1 MKVKKFFSLLLIV
14 VMITTMCTPIFAATE
29 AATLL
34 HSWTFE
40 NKDKS
45 EFRGSMSSFE
55 FSQEYKKSG
64 NVSLKVVG
72 DEEHSVGWFWFY
84 NDIVFEK
91 GKQYSIR
98 FYAMT
103 TSDSADVSAELQP
116 AASGSVVTKAIPI
129 GTWGEYTA
137 NFTWNKDTT
146 DADVLIK
153 VGGMYDIYIDDV
165 EIYEG
170 LLSSENSSG
179 TDGNYNQ
186 ISAGQ
191 SAENIYVDMSQTT
204 DGTGSIENPFNS
216 VESAQEYVR
225 NNNDSMSQDII
236 VNIKGGFYEIENTIA
251 LTEED
256 SGTNGHYVIYQPYGY
271 NQPTEESVVLS
282 GGKKVKGWETSEIS
296 GVYKAHLETDYLRNL
311 YVNGKR
317 AQRARYNELVT
328 PVAWWNDTEN
338 TLSDKD
344 GFEIPNGIIKDPASA
359 KNLEIY
365 KNISFKSLWA
375 VKGKAIANGD
385 TTIISMEQPYF
396 HINTTHNSSGNS
408 AWDIEDNFRLENALE
423 FLDEPG
429 EWYHDSDSN
438 TLYYK
443 PRTGETITDC
453 EVIAPVTEQ
462 IMTIAGSTLEDRAQ
476 NIIVRGLTFS
486 FGAYK
491 RTSRMGRTTFQSTV
505 ALNLELEGYYNGF
518 QYNTEGNIILSNAK
532 NVSFQDNIVS
542 HMGGVGIMM
551 PTGVDNCELLGNA
564 IHDIS
569 SSAVTVGYN
578 NQSKVTDWRIVP
590 RNILIKN
597 NIINKTGVEYNSD
610 PGIQGYYTNG
620 LTISHNEIFDTSYSG
635 ICVGWGWEASGVD
648 TKRNNVIENN
658 RIYDYGKYCQ
668 DGGGIYTLGAQ
679 PSSVVKENY
688 IRAYVQDIAGIYHD
702 EGSSGF
708 TTTDNVIDLP
718 ADSMW
723 SGLFI
728 HTAKTGLTITENYTN
743 VNRST
748 NSKSVSFDNYETQGA
763 TRSADALSIR
773 ENAGLE
779 SSCKSIRESVADYQ
793 ENTSI
798 QRIYLQT
805 EEKGSQNTANV
816 ENGGSLTLKTL
827 GESLNGEISVLS
839 ENLSYS
845 VSDATVL
852 AISGDKVTAKKEGI
866 STVSVSDGNGHTAF
880 MTVTVGDEL
889 VKFELLANKK
899 SVEADESVRFVYRL
913 TTKYTEY
920 VGVPRKSEL
929 YSSDSGV
936 LAVTTDGRAKG
947 VSDGNATI
955 TANVTVGDISASGN
969 VAVGVCRDSY
979 RTFKVMD
986 YADKVSQSTIL
997 NLLGGNDESVITE
1010 TTFVNAVAAVTERS
1024 SSEICSDIKSANL
1037 TKERMAAI
1045 GADTLVNVYGEALMG
1060 DSEIYYYSDASS
1072 ITPSLIPKVAMA
1084 YKYGLLSWTDGAMV
1098 FEPKSEVTAAMAK
1111 DFIYRLIAPNKQ
1123 SYLRTESDEFNS
1135 TEYSE
1140 FLYTNQL
1147 SVRTRDK
1154 QSGIEAVGENIINQ
1168 KLTVHEGTG
1177 SVSSEDNEL
1186 VYMVD
1191 RNSRAASILLLYDV
1205 DFVPGKTYTAK
1216 FSAKLSNAHSSTSS
1230 NKITASPTGFTAE
1243 SGTGAVS
1250 ETRINSNNWTVF
1262 TVNIGVPASAEI
1274 SSTTDTHYYIYMNNS
1289 SSLDISAY
1297 DVLFKDIEVVEAAD
1311 IPISSSSI
1319 ADGETDV
1326 LTPIDSLYFSTDC
1339 ELLSDSVTVDKVSI
1353 TGTGAAIT
1361 AVTPTDSK
1369 TVCVEID
1376 GILPENDYVLTVSG
1390 IQNISGGMLY
1400 DTISFATAEANSTKS
1415 GKWDFE
1421 THANKIASNN
1431 TTYITV
1437 EGISA
1442 DYSKEGAKSLKL
1454 TTIGNNMINL
1464 NGEAIG
1470 FKKEDFVVGKSYF
1483 ISLWAYCPTKSANL
1497 RLFKHSGSPFASC
1510 SVATGNWT
1518 KLSGIYTPAEAPGN
1532 DLFQM
1537 DILNNPGTIYLDNI
1551 EIKELAQYPV
1561 TVYRPNIFKDGVPVS
1576 SVTEGDITVQYTIL
1590 GGTEAKEVWSV
1601 IAQYDENNHMKNF
1614 ESATNIVAAGA
1625 VETVTIRLPKAKD
1638 LDTKIFNMGKTSY
1651 EPYNDVICFYK
1662 E

>member
-1 MKVKKFFSLLLIV
+1 VKKIFSLLLIV
-14 VMITTMCTPIFAATE
+14 VMITAMCTPVSATTE

-45 EFRGSMSSFE
+45 EFRGTMSSFE

-64 NVSLKVVG
+64 NVSLKVLG

-84 NDIVFEK
+84 NDITFEK

-103 TSDSADVSAELQP
+103 TKDSANVSAELQP
-116 AASGSVVTKAIPI
+116 AASGSVVTKAIPL
-129 GTWGEYTA
+129 GTWGEYTTT
-137 NFTWNKDTT
+137 FTWDRDTT
-146 DADVLIK
+146 DADILIK

-170 LLSSENSSG
+170 LLPSGGVAG
-179 TDGNYNQ
+179 TDGSYNQ

-191 SAENIYVDMSQTT
+191 SAENIYVDMSRAEN
-204 DGTGSIENPFNS
+204 GTGSIESPFNS
-216 VESAQEYVR
+216 IESAQNYVR
-225 NNNDSMSQDII
+225 NNNDSMSQDIV
-236 VNIKGGFYEIENTIA
+236 VNIKGGFYEIENTIT

-271 NQPTEESVVLS
+271 NQSTQETVVLS
-282 GGKKVKGWETSEIS
+282 GGKKVAGWEMSEIS
-296 GVYKAHLETDYLRNL
+296 GVYKAHFETDYLRNL

-328 PVAWWNDTEN
+328 PIAWWDDTEN

-344 GFEIPNGIIKDPASA
+344 GFEIPNGIIKNPSSA
-359 KNLEIY
+359 TNLEIY
-365 KNISFKSLWA
+365 KNISFKSIWA

-385 TTIISMEQPYF
+385 TTVIAMEQPYF
-396 HINTTHNSSGNS
+396 YIDTYHNNSGVLE
-408 AWDIEDNFRLENALE
+408 WDIEQNFRLENALE

-429 EWYHDSDSN
+429 EWYHDSSSN

-443 PRTGETITDC
+443 PRTGETISEC

-462 IMTIAGSTLEDRAQ
+462 IMTIEGSALENCAE

-486 FGAYK
+486 HGAYK
-491 RTSRMGRTTFQSTV
+491 RTSRMGRTTMQSTV
-505 ALNLELEGYYNGF
+505 ALNLELDGYNNGF

-635 ICVGWGWEASGVD
+635 ICVGWGWESSGED
-648 TKRNNVIENN
+648 TKRNNVIEYN

-679 PSSVVKENY
+679 PSSVVRENY
-688 IRAYVQDIAGIYHD
+688 LRAYVQDIAGIYHD
-702 EGSSGF
+702 EGSTGF
-708 TTTDNVIDLP
+708 TTTKNVIELP

-723 SGLFI
+723 SGLLI
-728 HTAKTGLTITENYTN
+728 NTSKSNLTLTENYIN
-743 VNRST
+743 ACRIQNG
-748 NSKSVSFDNYETQGA
+748 KSVSFDNYDTQGA
-763 TRSADALSIR
+763 TRSENALSIR

-779 SSCKSIRESVADYQ
+779 SSYMSVRDSLDDYS
-793 ENTSI
+793 NNNLI

-805 EEKGSQNTANV
+805 EEKGSQNIANIKTG
-816 ENGGSLTLKTL
+816 ESLTLKTL

-845 VSDATVL
+845 VSDTNVIEL
-852 AISGDKVTAKKEGI
+852 SGDKVAAKAAGI
-866 STVSVSDGNGHTAF
+866 ATVSVSDGNGHAAF
-880 MTVTVGDEL
+880 ITVTVDDEM
-889 VKFELLANKK
+889 VKFELLANKQSVK
-899 SVEADESVRFVYRL
+899 SGESVRIFYRI

-920 VGVPRKSEL
+920 VGIPHKSEL
-929 YSSDSGV
+929 YSNNSGV
-936 LAVTTDGRAKG
+936 LSVTTDGIAKG
-947 VSDGNATI
+947 ASEGSATI
-955 TANVTVGDISASGN
+955 TANITLGDISASGN
-969 VAVGVCRDSY
+969 VTISVCRDSY

-986 YADKVSQSTIL
+986 YADKVDKSTIL
-997 NLLGGNDESVITE
+997 TLLGGNDASTITE
-1010 TTFVNAVAAVTERS
+1010 ATFVNAVAAVTERS
-1024 SSEICSDIKSANL
+1024 PSEICSDIKSGTL

-1060 DSEIYYYSDASS
+1060 DSEVYYYSDASS

-1084 YKYGLLSWTDGAMV
+1084 YKYGLLSWTDGANA
-1098 FEPKSEVTAAMAK
+1098 FEPTSEVTAAMAK
-1111 DFIYRLIAPNKQ
+1111 DFIYRLIAPKKQ
-1123 SYLRTESDEFNS
+1123 NYLRTENDEFNS
-1135 TEYSE
+1135 TAFSE

-1147 SVRTRDK
+1147 SVRTKDK
-1154 QSGIEAVGENIINQ
+1154 QNNVEAVGENINSL

-1177 SVSSEDNEL
+1177 RVSAEGDEL

-1191 RNSRAASILLLYDV
+1191 RNSKTASILLLYDV
-1205 DFVPGKTYTAK
+1205 DFLPGKTYTVK
-1216 FSAKLSNAHSSTSS
+1216 FSAKLSGTHSSVAS
-1230 NKITASPTGFTAE
+1230 NKISAEMYGFTPE
-1243 SGTGAVS
+1243 SGTGTISSTSIKADG
-1250 ETRINSNNWTVF
+1250 WTDF
-1262 TVNIGVPASAEI
+1262 TVDVGVPEEAEI
-1274 SSTTDTHYYIYMNNS
+1274 SSTTITHFYIYMNNS
-1289 SSLDISAY
+1289 SSLDLSAY

-1326 LTPIDSLYFSTDC
+1326 LTPIDSMYFSTDC
-1339 ELLSDSVTVDKVSI
+1339 ELLSDSVTVDKVSV
-1353 TGTGAAIT
+1353 TGNGAKVID
-1361 AVTPTDSK
+1361 VTPKDSK

-1376 GILPENDYVLTVSG
+1376 GILPENDYVITVSG

-1400 DTISFATAEANSTKS
+1400 DTISFSTAKASSTKT
-1415 GKWDFE
+1415 GIWDFE
-1421 THANKIASNN
+1421 EHANAIATN
-1431 TTYITV
+1431 TTNITV
-1437 EGISA
+1437 NGISTE
-1442 DYSKEGAKSLKL
+1442 YSKEGAKSLKL
-1454 TTIGNNMINL
+1454 TTTNNGAINL
-1464 NGEAIG
+1464 NGWGAG
-1470 FKKEDFVVGKSYF
+1470 FKKENFVAGKSYL
-1483 ISLWAYCPTKSANL
+1483 ISLWAYCPTNSATL
-1497 RLFKHSGSPFASC
+1497 SLFKFNGSPFATC
-1510 SVATGNWT
+1510 SVTAGKWT
-1518 KLSGIYTPAEAPGN
+1518 RLSGVYTPDATPIN

-1537 DILNNPGTIYLDNI
+1537 NILNNPGTIYLDNI
-1551 EIKELAQYPV
+1551 EIKELKQYPV
-1561 TVYRPNIFKDGVPVS
+1561 TVYRPNVFKDGIPVP
-1576 SVTEGDITVQYTIL
+1576 SVTEGDITIQYTIK
-1590 GGTEAKEVWSV
+1590 GGTESAEVWSSV
-1601 IAQYDENNHMKNF
+1601 AQYDENNRLNSF
-1614 ESATNIVAAGA
+1614 VPVTNTIAAGEE
-1625 VETVTIRLPKAKD
+1625 VTVTLRLPEAKN
-1638 LDTKIFNMGKTSY
+1638 LDTKVFNMDQTSY
-1651 EPYNDVICFYK
+1651 KPYYEAVCYYK